1 MDTLA
6 SPSET
11 QKTCLS
17 AKQSSRTI
25 GLVPTMGYLHEGHL
39 ALVRRARAENDLVVV
54 SIFVNPTQFGPAEDL
69 ERYPRDL
76 VRDLALLTEENVDVV
91 FTPDVSG
98 MYPEQPATFVEVP
111 GVSEVLCGASR
122 PGHFRGVAS
131 VVTKLFNI
139 VQPDRSYFG
148 QKDYQQTI
156 VIRKMVRD
164 LNIPVQIIICPT
176 VRESDGLAM
185 SSRNSLLGPHD
196 RVKASQLILAL
207 KKGEAALLNG
217 ERDPLRVAG
226 AIRGLLAE
234 TREIFVD
241 YIEVVD
247 AEDLK
252 KKSGI
257 SDKDR
262 VLLALAVRIGG
273 VRLIDNLVVNV
284 SS

>member
-1 MDTLA
+1 
-6 SPSET
+6 
-11 QKTCLS
+11 
-17 AKQSSRTI
+17 
-25 GLVPTMGYLHEGHL
+25 MGYLHEGHL